1 MKNSQIILCKN
12 IKMDKNYNNVLNYSE
27 ADLLAICEANK
38 LEKATN
44 YSFVKPNGNTIDVSF
59 SYENCYLFKQQGK
72 QCSERCTRFFWN
84 RDPYPGV

>member
-27 ADLLAICEANK
+27 VDLLAICEANK

-44 YSFVKPNGNTIDVSF
+44 YSFVKPNGNAIDVSF
-59 SYENCYLFKQQGK
+59 SYSNCLKANYIAFQNPYYDNKW
-72 QCSERCTRFFWN
+72 FF
-84 RDPYPGV
+84 